1 MNIFLAPLP
10 GVNVIASNQLTVIG
24 GQVNELHWME
34 YGLNIYIPPHVLPK
48 GVLAKLTVR
57 VSLFGPFSYPDSHSW
72 KTSSAIYWISS
83 SKDFEES
90 VIISIWHT
98 VRNFQNNSQLRFVS
112 SNNELVDGTYLFKAL
127 DGGSFDNSYGHIAVS
142 HFSPFGVQS
151 GNQTE
156 ESFVGSLFY
165 RRRSQKVHQWDYS
178 FLIYHDMPIGLM
190 ETVRIL
196 RFICIMSI

>member
-1 MNIFLAPLP
+1 MP
-10 GVNVIASNQLTVIG
+10 GVNVIASTKLLVIG

-34 YGLNIYIPPHVLPK
+34 YGLNIYIPPCVLPK
-48 GVLAKLTVR
+48 GFLATLVVR
-57 VSLFGPFSYPDSHSW
+57 VCVSGPFSYPNSTLW

-112 SNNELVDGTYLFKAL
+112 SENELVNGKYLFKVL

-142 HFSPFGVQS
+142 HFTAFEVQS
-151 GNQTE
+151 SNQTE

-165 RRRSQKVHQWDYS
+165 RRCSPRIRQWDYS
-178 FLIYHDMPIGLM
+178 FLIYHDMPIGMM
-190 ETVRIL
+190 ETVRL
-196 RFICIMSI
+196 YG